1 MLYLV
6 PGGAG
11 FIGSNI
17 VEVLVNRGLRVRVLD
32 NFSSGRRGNLAG
44 FGDRIEVFEGD
55 IRDYWTV
62 TNAMEGVDIVLHQA
76 ALPSVERS
84 VDNPLTSNEVNIN
97 GTLNLL
103 EAARRNK
110 VRRFIYAS
118 SSSIYGNSSSV
129 ARREEMK
136 PEPLS
141 PYAITK
147 LAGEEYCITYHR
159 LYGLET
165 VCLRY
170 FNVFGPRQNPGS
182 QYAAVIPKFI
192 MQLSRGDAPVI
203 YGDGGQSRDFTYVS
217 NVVEANLLACESE
230 GVAGQIMN
238 VACGTSF
245 NLNQLAAMLNQIM
258 GTNIKPKYA
267 APKPGDVRQSL
278 AEITK
283 AQQLLGYHPEVNF
296 HQGLRLTVEHLVNKV
311 EKPALQTA
319 ISISGR

>member
-17 VEVLVNRGLRVRVLD
+17 VEALVNRGLRVRVLD
-32 NFSSGRRGNLAG
+32 NFSSGCRGNLAG

-62 TNAMEGVDIVLHQA
+62 TNAMEGVGIVLHQA

-110 VRRFIYAS
+110 VRKFIYAS
-118 SSSIYGNSSSV
+118 SSSIYGNSSSLP
-129 ARREEMK
+129 RQEQMK

-170 FNVFGPRQNPGS
+170 FNVFGPRGVNDRNRKPSLFFAFSNSSGGS
-182 QYAAVIPKFI
+182 FRNCSIPSSIFSI
-192 MQLSRGDAPVI
+192 P
-203 YGDGGQSRDFTYVS
+203 
-217 NVVEANLLACESE
+217 ANA
-230 GVAGQIMN
+230 
-238 VACGTSF
+238 
-245 NLNQLAAMLNQIM
+245 
-258 GTNIKPKYA
+258 
-267 APKPGDVRQSL
+267 
-278 AEITK
+278 
-283 AQQLLGYHPEVNF
+283 
-296 HQGLRLTVEHLVNKV
+296 
-311 EKPALQTA
+311 
-319 ISISGR
+319 

>member
-6 PGGAG
+6 AGGGG

-17 VEVLVNRGLRVRVLD
+17 VEALVNRGLRVRVLD
-32 NFSSGRRGNLAG
+32 NFSSGRRRNLVG
-44 FGDRIEVFEGD
+44 LEERIEILEGD

-62 TNAMEGVDIVLHQA
+62 TRAMEGVDVILHQA

-103 EAARRNK
+103 EAARRSRARK
-110 VRRFIYAS
+110 FIYAS
-118 SSSIYGNSSSV
+118 SSSIYGNSGTLP
-129 ARREEMK
+129 RREEMK

-170 FNVFGPRQNPGS
+170 FSVFGPRQNPTS

-192 MQLSRGDAPVI
+192 VQLYRGDPPVI
-203 YGDGGQSRDFTYVS
+203 YGDGEQSRDFTYVS
-217 NVVEANLLACESE
+217 NVVEANLLAYESE
-230 GVAGQIMN
+230 GVAGQIIN
-238 VACGTSF
+238 VACGASF

-258 GTNIKPKYA
+258 GTNVKPKYA
-267 APKPGDVRQSL
+267 PPKPGDVRQSL

-283 AQQLLGYHPEVNF
+283 AQQLLGYHPEVDF
-296 HQGLRLTVEHLVNKV
+296 RQGLRLTVEYLVGKV
-311 EKPALQTA
+311 ERPALQTA
-319 ISISGR
+319 ISN